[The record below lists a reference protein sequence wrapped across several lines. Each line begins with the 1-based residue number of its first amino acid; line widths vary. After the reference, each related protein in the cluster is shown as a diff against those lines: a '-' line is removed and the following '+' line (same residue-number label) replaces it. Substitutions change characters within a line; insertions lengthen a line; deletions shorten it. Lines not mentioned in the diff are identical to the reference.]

1 MSQCGQESQIRPA
14 HICESFA
21 GEEERA
27 ALRASIHAAAS
38 VSFSET
44 SRKNCAV
51 RFSVSGAT
59 SSFTKLFTRAS
70 SSSTRLP
77 KSSKFFMF
85 LIRVNSS
92 STRLPNSSNLSM
104 GASSLQKH
112 SRGVEA
118 RRLGYYRN
126 AVCGSQGGE
135 LALPYRWQWRVE
147 KWKNS
152 MRGFFGGDQQPRPK
166 ICPACGALVG
176 ISATRCH
183 ECGASMRFS
192 LAALSKKFS
201 GLFGEQETPVTSA
214 LLVANILMFGV
225 SFVALASEG
234 GSGGFRIL
242 WGMGGETV
250 YRLGAS
256 HPFAVFVGHDW
267 WRLVTA
273 MFLHGGLIH
282 IGFNMMSLMQLGP
295 ALEDLYGSARYLFL
309 YVVTGAF
316 GFLVSAWFGNFS
328 LGASGALLGL
338 VGVMLAITTKRGG
351 TYMRDLRSRL
361 VSSVVILF
369 ILGFSGVGIDNYAHF
384 AGLVAGFGLGKLF
397 ADRQP
402 MNSRERRT
410 AYALGWLAGLAVVAS
425 FAFMIMH
432 YRDALP
438 WQR

>member
-1 MSQCGQESQIRPA
+1 
-14 HICESFA
+14 
-21 GEEERA
+21 
-27 ALRASIHAAAS
+27 
-38 VSFSET
+38 
-44 SRKNCAV
+44 
-51 RFSVSGAT
+51 
-59 SSFTKLFTRAS
+59 
-70 SSSTRLP
+70 
-77 KSSKFFMF
+77 
-85 LIRVNSS
+85 
-92 STRLPNSSNLSM
+92 
-104 GASSLQKH
+104 
-112 SRGVEA
+112 
-118 RRLGYYRN
+118 
-126 AVCGSQGGE
+126 
-135 LALPYRWQWRVE
+135 
-147 KWKNS
+147 
-152 MRGFFGGDQQPRPK
+152 
-166 ICPACGALVG
+166 
-176 ISATRCH
+176 
-183 ECGASMRFS
+183 MRFS
-192 LAALSKKFS
+192 LAALSKKLS
-201 GLFGEQETPVTSA
+201 SVFGEQETPVTSA
-214 LLVANILMFGV
+214 LLVANILMFGI

-234 GSGGFRIL
+234 RSGGFRIL

-256 HPFAVFVGHDW
+256 HPYPIFIGHQW

-295 ALEDLYGSARYLFL
+295 ALEELYGSARYLFL

-351 TYMRDLRSRL
+351 SYMRDLRSRL

-384 AGLVAGFGLGKLF
+384 AGLVAGFGLGKLL